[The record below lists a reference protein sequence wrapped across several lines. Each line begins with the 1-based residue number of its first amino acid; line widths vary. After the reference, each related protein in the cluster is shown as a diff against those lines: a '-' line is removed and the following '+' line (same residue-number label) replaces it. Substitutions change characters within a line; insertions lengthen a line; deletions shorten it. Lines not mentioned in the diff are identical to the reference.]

1 MRERVGVWSLQLA
14 VFGLLLGGCR
24 ETRVEQNRL
33 AQPVLRDLLVQGSDH
48 RLTNF
53 SNEGFD
59 LVYADSFE
67 KSGEEKV
74 HQSRV
79 KILWP
84 VKLPPVST
92 WKEAVEPTI
101 PSDQIR
107 ASYEAG
113 DLKVIITTGA
123 ETASPTSGYVCS
135 VEVIGIQQP
144 VSVNQDP
151 RIIAG
156 QGHDRLNPDKDR
168 TYTFHFRSGLL
179 PYVPDVLVTSGKTTL
194 EIKSAAIPTIKVI
207 GPATDAAFV
216 EKTTSILTRAVSRP
230 QLPIREYGFAP
241 FGLNNSLYFGHTFWD
256 MDVWVLPSMLFL
268 QPEAVRGMNKYRLDR
283 AVQAEKNAT
292 EFFKRPGSGMMF
304 PWESSVSGKETV
316 RASSVKEHHISGSVL
331 WGLNL
336 SEKGGISGSNDVGK
350 VAAGVGKFYQ
360 YRSVSGPVGREI
372 KDVMSPD
379 ESHIGDNDLYTNL
392 LAQWAMNGR
401 KWEGPAKFKLPKDET
416 SFLTYDDDKLRSYKQ
431 AAAVLSI
438 FPLQYPEA
446 EKQARAMMERFESKV
461 SKNGPAMSDAIHAT
475 IWARLGE
482 KQKAYDAWKRAWEP
496 FVKGPQMMFSE
507 KRSSERTYFYTG
519 AAGCLN
525 TVIYGFAGFRFD
537 DKPLDGAAWKKKLK
551 SGWWLSCKPCLPPKW
566 KSLMINPMIID
577 GQKFRVEITPEKVYI
592 QPASGS

>member
-1 MRERVGVWSLQLA
+1 
-14 VFGLLLGGCR
+14 
-24 ETRVEQNRL
+24 L
-33 AQPVLRDLLVQGSDH
+33 AQPVLRDLLVQGSDY

-53 SNEGFD
+53 SDTGFD
-59 LVYADSFE
+59 LVYADGFE
-67 KSGEEKV
+67 SSGEEKV

-92 WKEAVEPTI
+92 WKEAVEPTV

-113 DLKVIITTGA
+113 DLKVIITTGEGI
-123 ETASPTSGYVCS
+123 ETPTTGYVCS
-135 VEVIGIQQP
+135 VEVVGVQKP
-144 VSVNQDP
+144 VPVKQDF

-156 QGHDRLNPDKDR
+156 EGFDRLHPETDR
-168 TYTFHFRSGLL
+168 SYTFHFRSGLL
-179 PYVPDVLVTSGKTTL
+179 PYATDILATSAKTSL
-194 EIKSAAIPTIKVI
+194 QIKSAVISTIKVI
-207 GPATDAAFV
+207 GPPADAAFV
-216 EKTTSILTRAVSRP
+216 ERTTSILARAASRP
-230 QLPIREYGFAP
+230 QLPVREYGFAP

-268 QPEAVRGMNKYRLDR
+268 QPEAVRQINKYRLDR
-283 AVQAEKNAT
+283 AAQAKKNAT
-292 EFFKRPGSGMMF
+292 EFFKKPNSGMMF

-336 SEKGGISGSNDVGK
+336 SEKAGISSSAEVGR
-350 VAAGVGKFYQ
+350 VAVGVGNFYEK
-360 YRSVSGPVGREI
+360 RSVTGAHGREI

-379 ESHIGDNDLYTNL
+379 ENHIGDNDLYTNL

-401 KWEGPAKFKLPKDET
+401 QWEGPTKFKLPKDEK
-416 SFLTYDDDKLRSYKQ
+416 SFLTYDDDKERSYKQ

-446 EKQARAMMERFESKV
+446 EKQARTMMERFERKV

-482 KQKAYDAWKRAWEP
+482 KEKAYDAWKRAWEP

-525 TVIYGFAGFRFD
+525 TVLYGFAGFRFD
-537 DKPLDGAAWKKKLK
+537 EKPLKGASWKKQLK

-566 KSLMINPMIID
+566 TSLRISPMIID
-577 GQKFRVEITPEKVYI
+577 GVKYSVEIEGATARIEPVL
-592 QPASGS
+592 

>member
-1 MRERVGVWSLQLA
+1 MRMRFAVGGWRLA
-14 VFGLLLGGCR
+14 VFGVLLTGCGAP
-24 ETRVEQNRL
+24 RVVQNPL
-33 AQPVLRDLLVQGSDH
+33 AQPVLRDLLVQGSDY

-53 SNEGFD
+53 SDTGFD
-59 LVYADSFE
+59 LVYADGFE
-67 KSGEEKV
+67 SSGEEKV

-92 WKEAVEPTI
+92 WKEAVEPTV

-113 DLKVIITTGA
+113 DLKVIITTGEGI
-123 ETASPTSGYVCS
+123 ETPTTGYVCS
-135 VEVIGIQQP
+135 VEVVGVQKP
-144 VSVNQDP
+144 VPVKQDF

-156 QGHDRLNPDKDR
+156 EGFDRLHPETDR
-168 TYTFHFRSGLL
+168 SYTFHFRSGLL
-179 PYVPDVLVTSGKTTL
+179 PYATDILATSAKTSL
-194 EIKSAAIPTIKVI
+194 QIKSAVISTIKVI
-207 GPATDAAFV
+207 GPPADAAFV
-216 EKTTSILTRAVSRP
+216 ERTTSILARAASRP
-230 QLPIREYGFAP
+230 QLPVREYGFAP

-268 QPEAVRGMNKYRLDR
+268 QPEAVRQINKYRLDR
-283 AVQAEKNAT
+283 AAQAKKNAT
-292 EFFKRPGSGMMF
+292 EFFKKPNSGMMF

-336 SEKGGISGSNDVGK
+336 SEKAGISSSAEVGR
-350 VAAGVGKFYQ
+350 VAVGVGNFYEK
-360 YRSVSGPVGREI
+360 RSVTGAHGREI

-379 ESHIGDNDLYTNL
+379 ENHIGDNDLYTNL

-401 KWEGPAKFKLPKDET
+401 QWEGPTKFKLPKDEK
-416 SFLTYDDDKLRSYKQ
+416 SFLTYDDDKERSYKQ

-446 EKQARAMMERFESKV
+446 EKQARTMMERFERKV

-482 KQKAYDAWKRAWEP
+482 KEKAYDAWKRAWEP

-525 TVIYGFAGFRFD
+525 TVLYGFAGFRFD
-537 DKPLDGAAWKKKLK
+537 EKPLKGASWKKQLK

-566 KSLMINPMIID
+566 TSLRISPMIID
-577 GQKFRVEITPEKVYI
+577 GVKYSVEIEGATARIEPVL
-592 QPASGS
+592 